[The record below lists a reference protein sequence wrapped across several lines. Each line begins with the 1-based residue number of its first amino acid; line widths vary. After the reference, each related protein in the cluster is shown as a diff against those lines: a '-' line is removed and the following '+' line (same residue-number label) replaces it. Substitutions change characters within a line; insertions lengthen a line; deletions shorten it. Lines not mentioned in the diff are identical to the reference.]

1 MSRALLPVLTAF
13 LAGACNVSGTLGGG
27 PPGDDT
33 PSDDDSSSCG
43 ATGGA
48 LPAPSCGEGACSCC
62 GSCDPSRELC
72 FSDDW
77 SVSLGYGHCYGSP
90 AGGSMTATVG
100 STAFVATEVAAIASG
115 AYFQVTGRL
124 GATPADLRQI
134 SIQAPATLGTT
145 DCVATPVITVSY
157 AEGETKLVYNAG
169 RSMPRPACTV
179 TVTALGAVG
188 ERIEGTFAVTVL
200 DDTTKATLDIT
211 GGTFSVERVPY
222 P

>member
-1 MSRALLPVLTAF
+1 MSRALLPILAAL
-13 LAGACNVSGTLGGG
+13 LAGACDVSGTFGGG
-27 PPGDDT
+27 TGDDIS
-33 PSDDDSSSCG
+33 SDDDSSSCG
-43 ATGGA
+43 GA
-48 LPAPSCGEGACSCC
+48 LPAPRCGEGACSCC

-90 AGGSMTATVG
+90 AGGSMTATIG
-100 STAFVATEVAAIASG
+100 QTAFVASEVAAIANGS
-115 AYFQVTGRL
+115 YFQVTGRL
-124 GATPADLRQI
+124 GATPQGLADLRQL

-157 AEGETKLVYNAG
+157 AEGETKLLYNAG

-179 TVTALGAVG
+179 TVTAIGAVG

-211 GGTFSVERVPY
+211 NGSFSVERVPY
-222 P
+222 L